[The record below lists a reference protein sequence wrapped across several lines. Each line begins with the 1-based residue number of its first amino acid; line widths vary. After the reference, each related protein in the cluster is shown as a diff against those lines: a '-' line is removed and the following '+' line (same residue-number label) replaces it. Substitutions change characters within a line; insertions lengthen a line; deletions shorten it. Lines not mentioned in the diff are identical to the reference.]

1 MSPHN
6 NGVLWCIYQK
16 WLADVS
22 SGIRE
27 DPKHEVPNLDA
38 TYSFT
43 FHYAALLDNWDKH
56 VDIDYPNTNVRVSK
70 VVSDAGLAKMRPDR
84 IYTKKHYAPVIPIS
98 VTGKNKCKQG
108 PSTMIYVVVGL
119 GGRVA
124 IDGILSQ
131 NQHA

>member
-1 MSPHN
+1 MIH
-6 NGVLWCIYQK
+6 QK

-84 IYTKKHYAPVIPIS
+84 IYTK
-98 VTGKNKCKQG
+98 N
-108 PSTMIYVVVGL
+108 TM
-119 GGRVA
+119 RQS
-124 IDGILSQ
+124 SQ
-131 NQHA
+131 SP